1 MLFKKRLAKFYTTV
15 LRERGENVKVL
26 AQDMQQYINEK
37 QMEVSDY
44 RNYLNRSY
52 NVLMQEKVKE
62 YENARELYRRLTGI
76 LLDYSQCNFEIRI
89 LRKKKQDVFMDQKLC
104 NTRKSMVQK
113 CKKNY
118 HFSIAECKTLIHLLN
133 DAMED
138 TQYNY
143 LILFQNQE
151 LMKVIPENI
160 EKYAS
165 TVKYNDL
172 QKKLCQDSSDDA
184 TKKAWFAAKTIVEE
198 QKTYQKELD
207 QLKSIRRQL
216 YGKVEDC
223 KNGEKIFEQVGSV
236 LKQRM
241 DALKNQQQQVYDRSK
256 QLYKDAGEVWREYFS
271 KSTECIDYDNRITTI
286 QREVDLLK
294 KEIEVRREKIAEKKA
309 ALEVVKN
316 VQRDI
321 KSKRDALIQ
330 ANELDEKQRKEYI
343 AKIKEIKQRRYA
355 YLGSAAKARER
366 KRALCKEHKELN
378 RIVKVI
384 KMSHKHDPEFDI
396 KIARLN
402 SLSSDID
409 NAQYENDVNMNN
421 VEDCNSQCEVI
432 QQQINYYQTNKD
444 KRNGEIDRYKKEQEK
459 LSIRYNILQEEVAE
473 LKSEINVLWEKQQ
486 PFYEKIKKIR
496 AHKKA
501 YIDEKFRELMDSCK
515 NLLEV

>member
-1 MLFKKRLAKFYTTV
+1 MLFKRRLAKFYTTV

-37 QMEVSDY
+37 QIEALDY
-44 RNYLNRSY
+44 RNCLNRSY
-52 NVLMQEKVKE
+52 NELLKEKVRE
-62 YENARELYRRLTGI
+62 YENARELYGRLTGI
-76 LLDYSQCNFEIRI
+76 LLDYSKCNFEIRI
-89 LRKKKQDVFMDQKLC
+89 LRKKKQDVFMDQKLY
-104 NTRKSMVQK
+104 NTRKSRIQQ

-118 HFSIAECKTLIHLLN
+118 YFYIAECKTLIHLVN

-151 LMKVIPENI
+151 LLKVIPEDI

-165 TVKYNDL
+165 TIKYNEL
-172 QKKLCQDSSDDA
+172 QKKICQNSSDDTA
-184 TKKAWFAAKTIVEE
+184 KKTWFAAKTIVEE
-198 QKTYQKELD
+198 QNTLQKELD
-207 QLKSIRRQL
+207 QLKSIKRQL

-223 KNGEKIFEQVGSV
+223 NNGERVFEQVGSV

-241 DALKNQQQQVYDRSK
+241 DALKDQQQKVYDRSK

-271 KSTECIDYDNRITTI
+271 KSKECIEYDNRITTI
-286 QREVDLLK
+286 QRELDLLK
-294 KEIEVRREKIAEKKA
+294 KEIEVRREKIADKKA
-309 ALEVVKN
+309 AIEVVKN

-330 ANELDEKQRKEYI
+330 ANEMDEKQRKKYF

-355 YLGSAAKARER
+355 YLGIATKARER
-366 KRALCKEHKELN
+366 KKALCKEHKELN
-378 RIVKVI
+378 WIVKVI
-384 KMSHKHDPEFDI
+384 IMSHKHDPEFDK

-421 VEDCNSQCEVI
+421 VENCNSECEVFR
-432 QQQINYYQTNKD
+432 QQINCYQTNKD

-459 LSIRYNILQEEVAE
+459 LSARYNILQGEVAE

-501 YIDEKFRELMDSCK
+501 HIDEKFRELMDSCK